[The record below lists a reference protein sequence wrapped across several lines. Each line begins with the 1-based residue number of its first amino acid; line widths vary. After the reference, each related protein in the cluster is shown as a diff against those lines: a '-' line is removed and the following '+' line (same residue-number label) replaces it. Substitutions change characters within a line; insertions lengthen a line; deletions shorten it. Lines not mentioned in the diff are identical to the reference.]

1 MNKPKHERFEMIKA
15 KIMGAVVLMACVGGG
30 DLSPAIAQESAAPA
44 HVVTERRATTDDGA
58 VRQLIERL
66 RSPKSDERADAA
78 FALGRME
85 AKAAAA
91 IPSLVELLGDGAPV
105 MPREIKSPPFEDEE
119 WQPDYETVKE
129 TTVGEAATHALM
141 AIGDESIDALTDAL
155 VKGSNWRA
163 RKNAAWALA
172 HRGDRRAVDQMIVA
186 LTDKAWQVRAQAAYA
201 LFQRGGARAEVVN
214 ALIVASRDEAWQV
227 REQAVFAL
235 GHKGSSTVDVV
246 APLLDV
252 LRLDADARVRRMAA
266 GALWHTANSRAFPV
280 LLEALKDDS
289 APVRAA
295 VADTLGNRV
304 DNEAVKLLIAALK
317 DSDARVRAGAR
328 RALQIVKHRSEGTQT
343 NLRPLPSGIPE

>member
-1 MNKPKHERFEMIKA
+1 MMKA
-15 KIMGAVVLMACVGGG
+15 TIMGAAVLMACAGGG
-30 DLSPAIAQESAAPA
+30 PVSPVLAQESAAAA
-44 HVVTERRATTDDGA
+44 HVATAAPVTTQPAPVTAQIDSA

-66 RSPKSDERADAA
+66 RSPKPEERADAA

-91 IPSLVELLGDGAPV
+91 IPTLVELLGDGALV
-105 MPREIKSPPFEDEE
+105 APREIKSPPFEDEG
-119 WQPDYETVKE
+119 WQPDYETVRE
-129 TTVGEAATHALM
+129 TTVGEAATHALF
-141 AIGDESIDALTDAL
+141 AIGDQSIGPLTDAL
-155 VKGSNWRA
+155 VKDPNWRA

-172 HRGDRRAVDQMIVA
+172 HRGDRQAMDQMIVA
-186 LTDKAWQVRAQAAYA
+186 LGDKAWQVRAQAAYA

-214 ALIVASRDEAWQV
+214 ALILASRDEAWQV

-235 GHKGSSTVDVV
+235 GHKGSSTIDVV
-246 APLLDV
+246 APLLNV
-252 LRLDADARVRRMAA
+252 LRLDKDARLRRTAA
-266 GALWHTANSRAFPV
+266 GALWHTADSRSFPL

-295 VADTLGNRV
+295 AADTLGNRV

-317 DSDARVRAGAR
+317 DSDARVRAGAK

-343 NLRPLPSGIPE
+343 NLQPLPPGIPE